1 MANMNQTQKQFFVA
15 SGSSKSDPL
24 SFLLKRSF
32 GGLCLLALS
41 LLALSCS
48 KLQPVSA
55 IQQGQLKLDPIKFA
69 DAIPDDYGQP
79 IGVTQNAENP
89 AWVTLW
95 FQQPDKTITAVFVN
109 TNQGRIYEKMLTIPR
124 K

>member
-1 MANMNQTQKQFFVA
+1 
-15 SGSSKSDPL
+15 
-24 SFLLKRSF
+24 
-32 GGLCLLALS
+32 
-41 LLALSCS
+41 LALSCS